1 VYVDY
6 DDNLEG
12 PKGGDIVANPIAF
25 LRKGISP
32 QKPNYVDNNNE
43 RPTIDDKKKRK

>member
-1 VYVDY
+1 MYVDY

-12 PKGGDIVANPIAF
+12 PKGGDIVANLIEF

-43 RPTIDDKKKRK
+43 RLTIDDKKKRK

>member
-1 VYVDY
+1 MMIIQKVQR
-6 DDNLEG
+6 
-12 PKGGDIVANPIAF
+12 GGDIVANLIAF

-43 RPTIDDKKKRK
+43 RPTIDDKKKMK